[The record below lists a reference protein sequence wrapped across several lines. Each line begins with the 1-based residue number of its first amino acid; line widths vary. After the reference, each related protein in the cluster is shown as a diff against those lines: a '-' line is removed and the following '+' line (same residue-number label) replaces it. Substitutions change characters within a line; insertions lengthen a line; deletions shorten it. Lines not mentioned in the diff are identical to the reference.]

1 MDIGIIAKRYAKS
14 LFAFASENHDEQT
27 VYQAMLNLV
36 NSYQKVEQLH
46 PTLLNPV
53 LAPEKQK
60 AILLAASVGDGES
73 VPVSLSRFVQLV
85 VSHKRIEI
93 MPCIAQSYIQIYR
106 KSQKMLSGRLI
117 VPSAIDA
124 KVTNQMRNIIEKKV
138 GTPVNIEFEVEE
150 DPEILGGFILE
161 YDTYRL
167 DASLRTQFNQLRR
180 VLN

>member
-53 LAPEKQK
+53 LTPEKQK

-93 MPCIAQSYIQIYR
+93 MPFIAQSSRFTAKAKKCSADGLSFPLLLTQ
-106 KSQKMLSGRLI
+106 KSQTKCGI
-117 VPSAIDA
+117 
-124 KVTNQMRNIIEKKV
+124 
-138 GTPVNIEFEVEE
+138 
-150 DPEILGGFILE
+150 
-161 YDTYRL
+161 
-167 DASLRTQFNQLRR
+167 SLRKR
-180 VLN
+180 